1 MWTSHI
7 ASSGYLEAQGIIRNS
22 FLTHMFHSKIC
33 YFKNK
38 AASGIFEARKRFLFF
53 DIKYYFCF
61 SDIANKKRAAP
72 ERVAPRGVLPPLFLA
87 VPLDSS
93 RQDPVGRA
101 RRRLQQDAEA
111 VVVRSDVPIARP
123 NTDNGRRLVEPVD
136 AVLTGDN
143 TEHPKAFHVVD
154 SDDDVLS
161 TAVSLGDASCV
172 IMLGNVAEKGR
183 SLAPEARFQEVFG
196 GRRRRCVLPKTSGI
210 ASSTPNADLGV
221 VRVRHSLLLSTVAF
235 YSDNAASIPFGNG
248 VQWPTTIGFSY
259 TKMSVLH
266 RLKKAP
272 KILK

>member
-1 MWTSHI
+1 
-7 ASSGYLEAQGIIRNS
+7 
-22 FLTHMFHSKIC
+22 MFHSKIC

-61 SDIANKKRAAP
+61 SDIANKKKSGPRKGRS
-72 ERVAPRGVLPPLFLA
+72 ERGVLPPLFLA

-101 RRRLQQDAEA
+101 RSRLQQDAEA

-183 SLAPEARFQEVFG
+183 SLALEARFQEVFG

>member
-1 MWTSHI
+1 
-7 ASSGYLEAQGIIRNS
+7 
-22 FLTHMFHSKIC
+22 MFHSKIC

-72 ERVAPRGVLPPLFLA
+72 ERVAPRVALPPL
-87 VPLDSS
+87 VLDSF
-93 RQDPVGRA
+93 RQDPMGRA
-101 RRRLQQDAEA
+101 RSRLQQDAET
-111 VVVRSDVPIARP
+111 VVIRSDVPIARP
-123 NTDNGRRLVEPVD
+123 NTDNGRRLVEPAD
-136 AVLTGDN
+136 AVFTGDN

-183 SLAPEARFQEVFG
+183 SLALEARFQEVFG

-210 ASSTPNADLGV
+210 ASSTPQCG
-221 VRVRHSLLLSTVAF
+221 
-235 YSDNAASIPFGNG
+235 FGCC
-248 VQWPTTIGFSY
+248 
-259 TKMSVLH
+259 
-266 RLKKAP
+266 
-272 KILK
+272 